1 MVVKKVG
8 KLTLKKARLKDVEPI
23 AESIRKSDREELR
36 MLDVDP
42 THALIYPFTQKK
54 STIYTLFSKKKPIA
68 MLGTGWDQTTKNKA
82 QVWMLATVDLE
93 DNYFS
98 FLRGSRS
105 VVDLLQ
111 EDYDKI
117 YNYIPVHDRRT
128 QQWLC
133 FCGFEFETNIYNI
146 NNYQF
151 IKFFRC
157 NYKENSFINE
167 ESRPV
172 MH

>member
-8 KLTLKKARLKDVEPI
+8 KLTLKKAKLKDVEPI

-36 MLDVDP
+36 MLDADP
-42 THALIYPFTQKK
+42 TQALLYPFTQKN

-68 MLGTGWDQTTKNKA
+68 MLGVGLDEYKKDRA
-82 QVWMLATVDLE
+82 QVWMLATTDLE

-111 EDYDKI
+111 ENYKTI
-117 YNYIPVHDRRT
+117 YNYIPKNDMRT
-128 QQWLC
+128 QAWLS

-157 NYKENSFINE
+157 NYNKNSFINE